1 VSAAAFIVVVMTK
14 QLTDNGGPT
23 AVEVRGLVKHY
34 GETKALDGVDLDV
47 RQGTVL
53 GVLGPNGAGKTTLV
67 RVLST
72 LILPDAG
79 TARVAGY
86 DVLTQPRQLRRVIGL
101 TGQYA
106 SVDEK
111 LSGWENLYM
120 IGRLLDLPRARARAR
135 ADELLERFSL
145 TEAAKRPATQYSG
158 GMRRRLD
165 LAASMIGRPAVL
177 YLDEPTTGLDPR
189 TRNEVWEE
197 VRRMVDEGSTVL
209 LTTQY
214 MEEAEHLADEVAVID
229 RGRVIASGQ
238 VAELKTRVGGRTLV
252 IRPSE
257 SALVPAMAEAIR
269 EAGLDGVA
277 GAHADLAEGAVSVP
291 ILSDEQ
297 LTAVVGLVG
306 ARGFGIAS
314 IGTHLPSL
322 DEVFLSITGQK
333 PDGDGSSDTA
343 GTSVGNDNK
352 SHIYKT
358 TDAGK
363 SWSTQYSD
371 PRSAF
376 FLDGLVCRSEKI
388 CFAISDPIDG
398 KFPILHTEDGELWS
412 ELPAKSL
419 PSALPTEGLFAA
431 SNSSLFLCGPSQ
443 NDILFATG
451 GPAARVFHSSDDA
464 HTWTVATTPILS
476 GNPAAGIF
484 SIACDGQTVVAVGGD
499 YRNPTTTKSVAAYSH
514 DLGATWHLADQAPA
528 GYRSAVSAVPSRIST
543 TWVAV
548 GTTGT
553 DVSSDN
559 GAHWTPLTH
568 ENANAVLAL
577 AQHLAITAG
586 PKGTITQLNIP

>member
-1 VSAAAFIVVVMTK
+1 MTK

-34 GETKALDGVDLDV
+34 GATKALDGVDLDV

-72 LILPDAG
+72 LIMPDAG

-111 LSGWENLYM
+111 LSGRENLYM
-120 IGRLLDLPRARARAR
+120 IGRLLDLPRAQARAR

-189 TRNEVWEE
+189 TRKEVWQE

-214 MEEAEHLADEVAVID
+214 MEEAEQLADELTVID

-238 VAELKTRVGGRTLV
+238 VAELKARVGGRTLV

-257 SALVPAMAEAIR
+257 TSLVTAMAEAIR

-277 GAHADLAEGAVSVP
+277 GAHADLAAGSVSVP

-306 ARGFGIAS
+306 ARGYGIAS

-333 PDGDGSSDTA
+333 PDGDSSGDSTEITGDTA
-343 GTSVGNDNK
+343 DN
-352 SHIYKT
+352 
-358 TDAGK
+358 TDVK
-363 SWSTQYSD
+363 
-371 PRSAF
+371 
-376 FLDGLVCRSEKI
+376 VE
-388 CFAISDPIDG
+388 
-398 KFPILHTEDGELWS
+398 
-412 ELPAKSL
+412 
-419 PSALPTEGLFAA
+419 
-431 SNSSLFLCGPSQ
+431 
-443 NDILFATG
+443 
-451 GPAARVFHSSDDA
+451 
-464 HTWTVATTPILS
+464 
-476 GNPAAGIF
+476 
-484 SIACDGQTVVAVGGD
+484 
-499 YRNPTTTKSVAAYSH
+499 VAA
-514 DLGATWHLADQAPA
+514 
-528 GYRSAVSAVPSRIST
+528 
-543 TWVAV
+543 
-548 GTTGT
+548 
-553 DVSSDN
+553 
-559 GAHWTPLTH
+559 
-568 ENANAVLAL
+568 
-577 AQHLAITAG
+577 
-586 PKGTITQLNIP
+586 